1 MLSET
6 SLRLFRDQELIGILI
21 LCMVCTAVSFLI
33 SLLFPKKQSAY
44 TAETSAL
51 SFLKPVRKPVW
62 GRHDTAAVLILT
74 SVTAVITF
82 MKLGTSVFPETT
94 WQPQEA
100 GQSFVLELKND
111 THTDAVYTIYGEG
124 FSPDTDYYQ
133 IGTSDISLYGSNDG
147 ITWDHFLTLE
157 DNGIY
162 HYGIYPC
169 DADYRYIRISSGRIS
184 SSLTEIAFRKAG
196 TDSFLPVSVFE
207 DEYAGTAYPAS
218 LVIDEQNK
226 LTADPTYYEEGYFD
240 EVYHPRNAWEIANGQ
255 YLYATVHPLFGTN
268 LIALSIKMFGMNP
281 FAWRLPGAVFGVL
294 IIPLMYAVLKNVFCK
309 PFYCMFGTALTAFD
323 FMHMTTSRIGTLEP
337 FSIFFILLMY
347 YYMIRFFRGSFYIT
361 PFRKQMF
368 YLFLSGI
375 FMGIGIAV
383 KWTACYSAVGLA
395 VLLFTNLWM
404 RFLEYRRAGK
414 EESLNNSEYSQEQLA
429 EIQRVKNCFP
439 RYFLYTILLCF
450 LFFILIPAVIYWVS
464 YLPDRVWTDGWSVG
478 HVWEQNIRMYRYH
491 TELTAEHPFQ
501 SSWYQ
506 WLLDLRPI
514 WYYVH
519 TENSGIMHTISCFSN
534 PLLTWAGL
542 PAIIYTICRTVK
554 EKDPAGWII
563 LTGYFTALM
572 PWVSFVQRCVFAYHF
587 YPTSIFTAAAVT
599 YAAYHLRRKDPGRRL
614 TIAFLAAYIL
624 MFIIFMPVIT
634 GFGTSQG
641 YVRLLE
647 WLPGWYF
654 G

>member
-1 MLSET
+1 MLNET
-6 SLRLFRDQELIGILI
+6 SLHLFRDQELITILI
-21 LCMVCTAVSFLI
+21 LCMICTTASFLI
-33 SLLFPKKQSAY
+33 SLLFPKADAAY
-44 TAETSAL
+44 RTEASAL

-62 GRHDTAAVLILT
+62 GRQDAAAILILT

-82 MKLGTSVFPETT
+82 TKLGTSIFPETT
-94 WQPQEA
+94 WQPQDA
-100 GQSFVLELKND
+100 GQSFVLELTD
-111 THTDAVYTIYGEG
+111 ETHSDAVYAVYGEG

-133 IGTSDISLYGSNDG
+133 LGTSDISLYGSHDG
-147 ITWDHFLTLE
+147 ITWEHFLNLE

-169 DADYRYIRISSGRIS
+169 NADYRFIRISSGRLS
-184 SSLTEIAFRKAG
+184 ASLTEIAFRKAG

-207 DEYAGTAYPAS
+207 DNYAGTAYPAS
-218 LVIDEQNK
+218 LTVDEQNK
-226 LTADPTYYEEGYFD
+226 LVSDPTYYEEGYFD

-268 LIALSIKMFGMNP
+268 IMALSIKMFGMNP
-281 FAWRLPGAVFGVL
+281 FAWRLPGAVFGIL
-294 IIPLMYAVLKNVFCK
+294 IIPLMYVVLKNMFYH

-347 YYMIRFFRGSFYIT
+347 CYMIRFFRGSFYIT
-361 PFRKQMF
+361 SFRRQMY
-368 YLFLSGI
+368 YLFLSGVA
-375 FMGIGIAV
+375 MGIGIAV

-395 VLLFTNLWM
+395 ILLFTNLWM
-404 RFLEYRRAGK
+404 RFREYRRAVK
-414 EESLNNSEYSQEQLA
+414 EDSSGFSPEQQDD
-429 EIQRVKNCFP
+429 IRHVKKLFP

-450 LFFILIPAVIYWVS
+450 LFFILIPAVIYWIS
-464 YLPDRVWTDGWSVG
+464 YLPDRVWTNGWSVRN
-478 HVWEQNIRMYRYH
+478 VWEQNVHMYRYH
-491 TELTAEHPFQ
+491 IDLKAEHPFQ

-519 TENSGIMHTISCFSN
+519 TETDGVMHTISCFSN

-542 PAIIYTICRTVK
+542 PAIIYTIYRTVK

-572 PWVSFVQRCVFAYHF
+572 PWVSLVQRCVFAYHF

-599 YAAYHLRRKDPGRRL
+599 YAAYHLSRKDRDKRRA
-614 TIAFLAAYIL
+614 TAFLAAYIL
-624 MFIIFMPVIT
+624 LFIIFLPVVT